1 MINKIIYRPI
11 KEIKQILVSRNTITE
26 SGNGLIPAAVMIV
39 IKYFKDCNYILF
51 IKRSDVEWDPFSGHM
66 AFPGGKNEKEDKD
79 LLETAYRETLEETG
93 IDLKINGQLL
103 GRLDDCK
110 PNNPMARNIVVT
122 PYISYLDKK
131 VSIIPNYEVDE
142 ALWIPIS
149 HLKDESNL
157 EILYK
162 SRDGKIIEDYNYR
175 FNDYVI
181 WGMTGRVLHQFL
193 ELFSELLD

>member
-11 KEIKQILVSRNTITE
+11 KEIKQILISRNTITE

-51 IKRSDVEWDPFSGHM
+51 IKRPDVEWDPFSGHM
-66 AFPGGKNEKEDKD
+66 AFPGGKNKKEDKD

-93 IDLKINGQLL
+93 IDLKISGQLL

-110 PNNPMARNIVVT
+110 PNNPTARNIVVT

-149 HLKDESNL
+149 HLKNESNL

-193 ELFSELLD
+193 ELFSELFD

>member
-11 KEIKQILVSRNTITE
+11 KEIKQILISRNTITE

-110 PNNPMARNIVVT
+110 PNNPKARNIVVA
-122 PYISYLDKK
+122 PYISYLDNKI
-131 VSIIPNYEVDE
+131 SIIPNYEVEE
-142 ALWIPIS
+142 ALWIPIPR
-149 HLKDESNL
+149 LKDESNL

-162 SRDGKIIEDYNYR
+162 SRNGKIIEDYNYR

-181 WGMTGRVLHQFL
+181 WGMTGRVLHL
-193 ELFSELLD
+193 P

>member
-11 KEIKQILVSRNTITE
+11 KEIKQILISRNTIIE

-110 PNNPMARNIVVT
+110 PNNPTARNIVVT

>member
-11 KEIKQILVSRNTITE
+11 KEIKQILISRNTITE

-110 PNNPMARNIVVT
+110 PNNPTARNIVVT